1 MVGTCKPS
9 MGTCGLGL
17 WPRVGGQGLV
27 MAGTPTGT
35 LVALAGCQL
44 GKTQVGVRMPQP
56 LIVTSLSSFV
66 SLCPAAVGSSLPPT
80 HLFCLLL
87 QCVLVPV
94 LFFF

>member
-44 GKTQVGVRMPQP
+44 GKAQVGVIMAQP
-56 LIVTSLSSFV
+56 LIVTSLSFV

-94 LFFF
+94 LFFFF